1 MDAQAFHDSSMPTY
15 LDDKQAN
22 EEGAL
27 QFLIFSLND
36 ALFGVNL
43 MLVKEISQYGIVTMV
58 PLMPSY
64 IKGVINLRGSVIP
77 IIDLSARFNHG
88 ITAVNKR
95 SCIVIL
101 DITQEGESNDI
112 GILVDDVAAVLKIEQ
127 TQIEP
132 APAFGASVRSEFI
145 AGISKFNERFV
156 VLLDIAKTLPLDDLA
171 DI

>member
-1 MDAQAFHDSSMPTY
+1 MDAQTFHDSSMPT
-15 LDDKQAN
+15 LDDKQVN
-22 EEGAL
+22 EESAL

-77 IIDLSARFNHG
+77 IIDLSARFSHG

-101 DITQEGESNDI
+101 DITQDGESNDI

-127 TQIEP
+127 TQIES

>member
-1 MDAQAFHDSSMPTY
+1 MDAQTFQDSSTPPY

-22 EEGAL
+22 EEGTL
-27 QFLIFSLND
+27 QFLIFSLNG

-43 MLVKEISQYGIVTMV
+43 ILVKEISQYGIVTMV

-88 ITAVNKR
+88 LTAVNKR

-101 DITQEGESNDI
+101 DITQDGESNDI
-112 GILVDDVAAVLKIEQ
+112 GILVDDVAAVLKIEHA
-127 TQIEP
+127 QIES